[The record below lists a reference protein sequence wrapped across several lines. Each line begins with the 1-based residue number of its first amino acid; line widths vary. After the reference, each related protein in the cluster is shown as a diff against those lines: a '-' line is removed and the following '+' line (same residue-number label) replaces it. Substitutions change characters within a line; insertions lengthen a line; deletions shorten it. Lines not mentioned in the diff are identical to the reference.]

1 MRFSVY
7 FDCILNERMVSFHI
21 EIMISAA
28 HMLARGMLPCEKF
41 LKKCA
46 IWCVLVNILI
56 GFCIKIVFFF
66 KVFSLYRTLSYDYVD
81 GLSGHFPYE

>member
-1 MRFSVY
+1 MDFYV
-7 FDCILNERMVSFHI
+7 CNKHMNLNI

-28 HMLARGMLPCEKF
+28 HMLARGMLPCDKF

-56 GFCIKIVFFF
+56 RFCIKIVFL
-66 KVFSLYRTLSYDYVD
+66 K
-81 GLSGHFPYE
+81 